1 MENDELELFQF
12 IESTMKEY
20 EMNLPSYQY
29 TEGMLKSLFLD
40 MMKDKTE
47 SVVAVNSRIK
57 KSESLKE
64 KLIRNK
70 FYLHYKNAEE
80 AIANLSD
87 LIGITIECR
96 FIRDEDTIY
105 RSLAEHFAKDVDSAF
120 VPCSENPNVFL
131 NMRMTQPQ
139 LLRNGFTNYRID
151 GYYLFNGRKIN
162 FELQIK
168 ALVHAFW
175 SEVEH
180 EIVYK
185 NPNFVSYDS
194 FLKDILGSIRDN
206 LDVVDRQLEIV
217 YSEISEKT
225 NTRQIGMDERGFKV
239 FVASSINDIVNEKMK
254 KSVGFT
260 TDFKKCSSIL
270 AQYIYVKDFVS
281 GENNQL
287 KMIEY
292 FERLNLLSVSDLDFK
307 APIRFE
313 DKYVS
318 RDPFCS
324 ILGDYWQKVVNT
336 DYEWHVFFVM
346 LLAIQP
352 GNNTQDLSEF
362 IQIIETLLIQ
372 PGWYSGL
379 FSGYGKADAEKAR
392 DFFKG
397 VLASALVSVGRIEIV
412 HEDRLLDVMDIFH
425 RRVTVAEEMCPDY
438 KSFEANQTLFEA
450 DLRHQV
456 TMVFH

>member
-1 MENDELELFQF
+1 MENELELFQF

-70 FYLHYKNAEE
+70 FYLHYKNADE

-105 RSLAEHFAKDVDSAF
+105 RSLAEHFTASGDAAF

-225 NTRQIGMDERGFKV
+225 NTRQIGMMQNRQENVSEQALQGLNEQDRQAFLGNLEKV
-239 FVASSINDIVNEKMK
+239 
-254 KSVGFT
+254 
-260 TDFKKCSSIL
+260 L
-270 AQYIYVKDFVS
+270 
-281 GENNQL
+281 EN
-287 KMIEY
+287 
-292 FERLNLLSVSDLDFK
+292 
-307 APIRFE
+307 
-313 DKYVS
+313 
-318 RDPFCS
+318 
-324 ILGDYWQKVVNT
+324 
-336 DYEWHVFFVM
+336 
-346 LLAIQP
+346 
-352 GNNTQDLSEF
+352 
-362 IQIIETLLIQ
+362 
-372 PGWYSGL
+372 
-379 FSGYGKADAEKAR
+379 
-392 DFFKG
+392 
-397 VLASALVSVGRIEIV
+397 
-412 HEDRLLDVMDIFH
+412 
-425 RRVTVAEEMCPDY
+425 
-438 KSFEANQTLFEA
+438 
-450 DLRHQV
+450 LRKIK
-456 TMVFH
+456 